1 MVMNKPFIYLA
12 VPYSHPDPDIRLL
25 RFNQVNYVAGKM
37 MTAGELVL
45 SPISHSH
52 PIALTV
58 ELPLEWEYW
67 KKMCAAWMSVCH
79 KLVVLRLAG
88 YTTSTG
94 VTAEIKLA
102 KELNLPIDYVDYRD
116 FL

>member
-1 MVMNKPFIYLA
+1 MNKPFIYLA
-12 VPYSHPDPDIRLL
+12 VPYSHPDPAIREL
-25 RFNQVNYVAGKM
+25 RFKQVNYVAGKM
-37 MTAGELVL
+37 MVAGDLVL

-52 PIALTV
+52 PIAMAV
-58 ELPLEWEYW
+58 ELPVDWKYW
-67 KKMCAAWMSVCH
+67 QKMCEAWVSVCY

-102 KELNLPIDYVDYRD
+102 KELNIPIEYVEYRD